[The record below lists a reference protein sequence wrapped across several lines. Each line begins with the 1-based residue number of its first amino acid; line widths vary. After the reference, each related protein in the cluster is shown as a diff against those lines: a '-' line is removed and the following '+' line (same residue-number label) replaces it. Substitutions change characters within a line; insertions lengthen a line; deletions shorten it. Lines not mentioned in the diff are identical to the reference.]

1 MWKLPG
7 RRPTRSDHTVSIVVC
22 GIGGGGRVS
31 GDRRRTSFDS
41 SGSGTDDSF
50 VLRPKLGLFH
60 IATVANVEA
69 VASFF
74 GTARAAVPQVPR
86 QFREDFRK

>member
-1 MWKLPG
+1 M
-7 RRPTRSDHTVSIVVC
+7 
-22 GIGGGGRVS
+22 S
-31 GDRRRTSFDS
+31 GDLRRTSLGS

-50 VLRPKLGLFH
+50 VLRPKLVLFH
-60 IATVANVEA
+60 IATVANVED
-69 VASFF
+69 VSSFF